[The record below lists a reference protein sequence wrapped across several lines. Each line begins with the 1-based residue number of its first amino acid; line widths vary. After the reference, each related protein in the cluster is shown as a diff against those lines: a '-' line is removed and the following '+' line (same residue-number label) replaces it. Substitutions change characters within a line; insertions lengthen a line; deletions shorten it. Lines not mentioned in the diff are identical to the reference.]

1 MKKETYLAQVYPEVM
16 TSFSEI
22 VKVFNSNKY
31 ILDAKERF
39 ARDVYVLLVESG
51 LYEYDYMFEAQI
63 TRGGIGM
70 LMIRPVKDGD
80 LDNDNDGI

>member
-1 MKKETYLAQVYPEVM
+1 MRKETYLAQVYPEVM

-22 VKVFNSNKY
+22 VKVLNSNKC
-31 ILDAKERF
+31 LQDAKERF
-39 ARDVYVLLVESG
+39 ARDIYVLLVESG
-51 LYEYDYMFEAQI
+51 LYEYDYMFEAKI
-63 TRGGIGM
+63 TPNGLGM